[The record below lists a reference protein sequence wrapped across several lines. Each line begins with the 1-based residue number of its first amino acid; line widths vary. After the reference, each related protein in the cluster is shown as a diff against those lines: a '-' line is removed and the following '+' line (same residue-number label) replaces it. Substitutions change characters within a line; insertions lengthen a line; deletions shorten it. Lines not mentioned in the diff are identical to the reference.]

1 MDTKELLYTT
11 VAYINE
17 NNATIYE
24 VAQALGVTREHL
36 SRTLNGKTPLS
47 RRMHDKLVGLING
60 RYDSC
65 KRK

>member
-11 VAYINE
+11 VTYINE
-17 NNATIYE
+17 SNVTIGE

-36 SRTLNGKTPLS
+36 SRILNKKTPLS

-65 KRK
+65 KWK